1 MLICEEPA
9 NHCPTIDSD
18 SYGCATA
25 AVDFFL
31 SKGHKTVYHI
41 AGPTVSRAAQ
51 SRIRGWRDALAQ
63 VGIPTPPMYYG
74 DWEADSGYQA
84 GLALAHEK
92 DCTAIFAGN
101 DQMAYGAMLG
111 LRTAGKRVPEDVSII
126 GVDDSLRG
134 VVPRLEL
141 TTIRLKLRTVG
152 KEAFP

>member
-1 MLICEEPA
+1 
-9 NHCPTIDSD
+9 
-18 SYGCATA
+18 
-25 AVDFFL
+25 
-31 SKGHKTVYHI
+31 
-41 AGPTVSRAAQ
+41 
-51 SRIRGWRDALAQ
+51 
-63 VGIPTPPMYYG
+63 MYYG

-141 TTIRLKLRTVG
+141 TTVRLKLRTVG
-152 KEAFP
+152 KRLFP

>member
-1 MLICEEPA
+1 
-9 NHCPTIDSD
+9 
-18 SYGCATA
+18 
-25 AVDFFL
+25 
-31 SKGHKTVYHI
+31 
-41 AGPTVSRAAQ
+41 
-51 SRIRGWRDALAQ
+51 
-63 VGIPTPPMYYG
+63 MYYG

-152 KEAFP
+152 KEAFSMIEQQCNGKKVPSGIKKLITPEFIDRGSVAKLD